1 MSDINDESRHI
12 ESIDR
17 FLTVCIE
24 RLQTETKTSDR
35 FFTQTAFNNAIKEFV
50 IAEARNN
57 RKKLDDI
64 DSSRYIWPQLSPLTL
79 KVTVLNS
86 GVIIP

>member
-64 DSSRYIWPQLSPLTL
+64 ERHFL
-79 KVTVLNS
+79 
-86 GVIIP
+86 

>member
-1 MSDINDESRHI
+1 MSDVNDESRHI

-50 IAEARNN
+50 ISEAKKN
-57 RKKLDDI
+57 R
-64 DSSRYIWPQLSPLTL
+64 DSIEEL
-79 KVTVLNS
+79 KERIKAL
-86 GVIIP
+86 

>member
-1 MSDINDESRHI
+1 MSDINNESRHI

-24 RLQTETKTSDR
+24 RLQSETKTSDR

-64 DSSRYIWPQLSPLTL
+64 ERHFL
-79 KVTVLNS
+79 
-86 GVIIP
+86 

>member
-1 MSDINDESRHI
+1 MSDVNDESRHI

-50 IAEARNN
+50 ISEAKKN
-57 RKKLDDI
+57 R
-64 DSSRYIWPQLSPLTL
+64 DSIEEL
-79 KVTVLNS
+79 KQRIKSL
-86 GVIIP
+86 

>member
-1 MSDINDESRHI
+1 MSDVNDESRHI

-50 IAEARNN
+50 ISEAKKN
-57 RKKLDDI
+57 R
-64 DSSRYIWPQLSPLTL
+64 DSIEEL
-79 KVTVLNS
+79 KERIKSL
-86 GVIIP
+86 

>member
-1 MSDINDESRHI
+1 MSDVNDESRHI

-50 IAEARNN
+50 ISEANKN
-57 RKKLDDI
+57 R
-64 DSSRYIWPQLSPLTL
+64 DSIEEL
-79 KVTVLNS
+79 KERIKSL
-86 GVIIP
+86 

>member
-24 RLQTETKTSDR
+24 RFQTETKTSDR

-64 DSSRYIWPQLSPLTL
+64 ERHFL
-79 KVTVLNS
+79 
-86 GVIIP
+86 

>member
-1 MSDINDESRHI
+1 MSDINNENRHI
-12 ESIDR
+12 ESIER

-64 DSSRYIWPQLSPLTL
+64 ERHFL
-79 KVTVLNS
+79 
-86 GVIIP
+86 

>member
-1 MSDINDESRHI
+1 MSDVNDESRHI

-50 IAEARNN
+50 ISETKKN
-57 RKKLDDI
+57 R
-64 DSSRYIWPQLSPLTL
+64 DSIEEL
-79 KVTVLNS
+79 KERIKSL
-86 GVIIP
+86 

>member
-24 RLQTETKTSDR
+24 RLQSETKTSDR

-50 IAEARNN
+50 IAESMYSRAKMN
-57 RKKLDDI
+57 DI
-64 DSSRYIWPQLSPLTL
+64 HTLLS
-79 KVTVLNS
+79 KVKITQDINE
-86 GVIIP
+86 

>member
-57 RKKLDDI
+57 RKKLEDI
-64 DSSRYIWPQLSPLTL
+64 DRHFL
-79 KVTVLNS
+79 
-86 GVIIP
+86 

>member
-1 MSDINDESRHI
+1 MSDVNEENRHI

-24 RLQTETKTSDR
+24 RLQTESKTSDR

-50 IAEARNN
+50 IAEAKHTRL
-57 RKKLDDI
+57 R
-64 DSSRYIWPQLSPLTL
+64 
-79 KVTVLNS
+79 LNE
-86 GVIIP
+86 IEKHIL

>member
-12 ESIDR
+12 QSIER

-50 IAEARNN
+50 ISEA
-57 RKKLDDI
+57 KY
-64 DSSRYIWPQLSPLTL
+64 SRRCIEELRESIKTL
-79 KVTVLNS
+79 
-86 GVIIP
+86 

>member
-17 FLTVCIE
+17 FLTICIE
-24 RLQTETKTSDR
+24 RLQSETKTSDR

-50 IAEARNN
+50 ISEAKHN
-57 RKKLDDI
+57 RERIQEIERHFL
-64 DSSRYIWPQLSPLTL
+64 
-79 KVTVLNS
+79 
-86 GVIIP
+86 

>member
-1 MSDINDESRHI
+1 MRDVNDESRHI

-50 IAEARNN
+50 ISEAKKN
-57 RKKLDDI
+57 R
-64 DSSRYIWPQLSPLTL
+64 DSIEEL
-79 KVTVLNS
+79 KERIKSL
-86 GVIIP
+86 

>member
-12 ESIDR
+12 ASIDR

-50 IAEARNN
+50 IAVARNN

-64 DSSRYIWPQLSPLTL
+64 ERHFL
-79 KVTVLNS
+79 
-86 GVIIP
+86 

>member
-1 MSDINDESRHI
+1 MSDVNDESRHI

-57 RKKLDDI
+57 RKKLEDI
-64 DSSRYIWPQLSPLTL
+64 ERHFL
-79 KVTVLNS
+79 
-86 GVIIP
+86 

>member
-50 IAEARNN
+50 IAEVRNN

-64 DSSRYIWPQLSPLTL
+64 ERHFL
-79 KVTVLNS
+79 
-86 GVIIP
+86 

>member
-57 RKKLDDI
+57 RKKLEDI
-64 DSSRYIWPQLSPLTL
+64 ERHFL
-79 KVTVLNS
+79 
-86 GVIIP
+86 

>member
-1 MSDINDESRHI
+1 MSDINNESSNI

-24 RLQTETKTSDR
+24 RLQSESKTSDR

-50 IAEARNN
+50 IAETKHN
-57 RKKLDDI
+57 RERINEIERHFL
-64 DSSRYIWPQLSPLTL
+64 
-79 KVTVLNS
+79 
-86 GVIIP
+86 

>member
-64 DSSRYIWPQLSPLTL
+64 ERHLL
-79 KVTVLNS
+79 
-86 GVIIP
+86 

>member
-1 MSDINDESRHI
+1 MSDVNDESRHI

-50 IAEARNN
+50 ISEAKKN
-57 RKKLDDI
+57 R
-64 DSSRYIWPQLSPLTL
+64 DSIEEL
-79 KVTVLNS
+79 KERIKSLNRHTKDYYHLVYS
-86 GVIIP
+86 HRAV

>member
-24 RLQTETKTSDR
+24 RLQSESKTSDR

-57 RKKLDDI
+57 RKKLEDI
-64 DSSRYIWPQLSPLTL
+64 ERHFL
-79 KVTVLNS
+79 
-86 GVIIP
+86 

>member
-1 MSDINDESRHI
+1 MSDVNDESRHI

-17 FLTVCIE
+17 LLTVCIE

-50 IAEARNN
+50 ISEAKKN
-57 RKKLDDI
+57 R
-64 DSSRYIWPQLSPLTL
+64 DSIEEL
-79 KVTVLNS
+79 KERIKSL
-86 GVIIP
+86 

>member
-1 MSDINDESRHI
+1 MSDINDESRHT

-24 RLQTETKTSDR
+24 RLQSESKTSDR

-64 DSSRYIWPQLSPLTL
+64 ERHFL
-79 KVTVLNS
+79 
-86 GVIIP
+86 

>member
-24 RLQTETKTSDR
+24 RLQSETKTSDR

-57 RKKLDDI
+57 RKKLEDI
-64 DSSRYIWPQLSPLTL
+64 ERHFL
-79 KVTVLNS
+79 
-86 GVIIP
+86 

>member
-1 MSDINDESRHI
+1 MSDINNENRHI
-12 ESIDR
+12 ESIER

-57 RKKLDDI
+57 RKKLEDI
-64 DSSRYIWPQLSPLTL
+64 ERHFL
-79 KVTVLNS
+79 
-86 GVIIP
+86 

>member
-1 MSDINDESRHI
+1 MSDINNENRHI
-12 ESIDR
+12 ESIER

-50 IAEARNN
+50 ISEAKNN
-57 RKKLDDI
+57 R
-64 DSSRYIWPQLSPLTL
+64 DSIEEL
-79 KVTVLNS
+79 KERIKSL
-86 GVIIP
+86 

>member
-1 MSDINDESRHI
+1 MSDVNEESRHI
-12 ESIDR
+12 QSIDR

-57 RKKLDDI
+57 RKKLEDI
-64 DSSRYIWPQLSPLTL
+64 ERHFL
-79 KVTVLNS
+79 
-86 GVIIP
+86 

>member
-1 MSDINDESRHI
+1 MSDVNDESRHI

-50 IAEARNN
+50 ISEAMKN
-57 RKKLDDI
+57 R
-64 DSSRYIWPQLSPLTL
+64 DSIEEL
-79 KVTVLNS
+79 KERIKSL
-86 GVIIP
+86 